1 MGFNPRA
8 FQEGRAQQLEGR
20 RSQERAADPIDER
33 ILQEKEATLTS
44 LLKEAKIIS
53 QESDQLQ
60 VTQENVS
67 FIQIRMEIWFP
78 WGGKNKEDGLDDS
91 DDNDIAAKL
100 LFKHLVCAFEKRVY

>member
-8 FQEGRAQQLEGR
+8 FQEGRQQQLEGRR

-60 VTQENVS
+60 VMCHLSRYAWKSGFHEDEKTKKMVS
-67 FIQIRMEIWFP
+67 MIVMTMM
-78 WGGKNKEDGLDDS
+78 
-91 DDNDIAAKL
+91 L
-100 LFKHLVCAFEKRVY
+100 LQNFCLNT

>member
-78 WGGKNKEDGLDDS
+78 
-91 DDNDIAAKL
+91 
-100 LFKHLVCAFEKRVY
+100 